1 MHKTKKKWGNEG
13 LGLTNSPIIDFL
25 CHMPFLT
32 VTICLLAAYGVLMA
46 LYTRGYW
53 RMRPF
58 AAGSKVPK
66 SKFSVI
72 IPARNEA
79 SNIEDCITGIL
90 AQKYPAHLFDIIVVD
105 DFSEDETAQV
115 VSKIALQHNNVR
127 LLQLKDFTNNENL
140 IAYKKRAIEIA
151 INEASG
157 DWIVTTDA
165 DCSVTTN
172 WLATYDAYIQE
183 HDCVMMAAPVAY
195 TNTGSLL
202 SIFQVLDFI
211 SLQGITAAAVASG
224 SHTLCNGANLCYS
237 KKAFESVG
245 KFSGI
250 DHLPSGDDM
259 LLMHKMKKS
268 YPGKIGYLFA
278 QEAVVTT
285 APSATLGL
293 FLQQR
298 IRWASKATGYQDKI
312 IFWILLLVYLVNAS
326 LLLYLPIHFLQT
338 GNIYTWLILIGC
350 KTLIEIPFMFASAT
364 FFKQQKLLWWFALM
378 QPFHIVY
385 TLVAGWFGTF
395 GSYKW
400 KGRTVMKQQDDHFF
414 RKLRRNKAASVSLF
428 IVAAAFLMAVFA
440 YFMAPEHSPNAN
452 RMIPEIGSMKPGFT
466 IQLLQVKRIGETKQI
481 SFFEKLIGGE
491 EDVYTFI
498 PITSYTIKGSDIYF
512 QKYID
517 EGITESGVMQLSLV
531 ANNPVITQTY
541 YAGTDKFG
549 RDMLS
554 RLIIGVRVSLGVG
567 LIAVLLSL
575 TIGILLGALAG
586 FYRGWIDECIMWF
599 INVIWSIPTLL
610 LVFAITLVL
619 GKGFWQVF
627 IAVGLTMWVNVARLV
642 RGQVMAI
649 KNREFIEATRV
660 LGYSDTRTIFI
671 HILPNIIGPILVIA
685 ASNFASAIVIEA
697 GLSFL
702 GVGVQPPQ
710 PSWGLMIKENYN
722 FIITH
727 NPALALAPGIAIMIL
742 VLAFNL
748 LGNGLR
754 DAFNVREK

>member
-1 MHKTKKKWGNEG
+1 MY
-13 LGLTNSPIIDFL
+13 LF
-25 CHMPFLT
+25 T

-46 LYTRGYW
+46 LYTRGHW
-53 RMRPF
+53 NLRAFVAKGKTPQT
-58 AAGSKVPK
+58 
-66 SKFSVI
+66 KFSIV

-79 SNIEDCITGIL
+79 ANIENCIAGIL
-90 AQKYPAHLFDIIVVD
+90 AQNYPSHLFELIVID
-105 DFSEDETAQV
+105 DFSEDETANIV
-115 VSKIALQHNNVR
+115 GSIALQYNNVR
-127 LLQLKDFTNNENL
+127 LLRLQDFTKDEN
-140 IAYKKRAIEIA
+140 IVAYKKRAIEIA
-151 INEASG
+151 IEQANHP
-157 DWIVTTDA
+157 WIVTTDA
-165 DCSVTTN
+165 DCSFTNN
-172 WLATYDAYIQE
+172 WLASYDAYIQE
-183 HDCVMMAAPVAY
+183 HNCVMIAAPVSY
-195 TNTGSLL
+195 KNTGSFL
-202 SIFQVLDFI
+202 SVFQVLDFI
-211 SLQGITAAAVASG
+211 SLQGITAAAVGSG

-237 KKAFESVG
+237 KEAFEHVG

-268 YPGKIGYLFA
+268 YPEKIGYLYA
-278 QEAVVTT
+278 QDTVVTT
-285 APSATLGL
+285 APSATLDL
-293 FLQQR
+293 FIQQR
-298 IRWASKATGYQDKI
+298 IRWSSKALGYQDKI
-312 IFWILLLVYLVNAS
+312 IFWILLLVYLVNFS
-326 LLLYLPIHFLQT
+326 LLVYLPVNLIET
-338 GNIYTWLILIGC
+338 GNINNWFVFIGC
-350 KTLIEIPFMFASAT
+350 KTLVELPFMYAAAK
-364 FFKQQKLLWWFALM
+364 FFKQQKLLWWFLFM
-378 QPFHIVY
+378 QPFHILY
-385 TLVAGWFGTF
+385 TVVAGWFGTF

-400 KGRTVMKQQDDHFF
+400 KGRTVTKNEPDRFF
-414 RKLRRNKAASVSLF
+414 TKLKRNKPASVSLY
-428 IVAAAFLMAVFA
+428 IITAAFLMAVFA
-440 YFMAPEHSPNAN
+440 YFIAPEHSPNAN

-466 IQLLQVKRIGETKQI
+466 IQLLQVKRIGQTTNA
-481 SFFEKLIGGE
+481 SFFDRLLNGK
-491 EDVYTFI
+491 EDANTFI
-498 PITSYTIKGSDIYF
+498 PITSYHIKGDSIYY

-517 EGITESGVMQLSLV
+517 EGITEAGVMPLSL
-531 ANNPVITQTY
+531 AAKEPVIKQTY

-567 LIAVLLSL
+567 MIAVLLSL

-649 KNREFIEATRV
+649 KNREFIEAAQV
-660 LGYSDTRTIFI
+660 LGYSNTRTIFL
-671 HILPNIIGPILVIA
+671 HILPNIIGPVLVIA

>member
-1 MHKTKKKWGNEG
+1 MRAFVAEG
-13 LGLTNSPIIDFL
+13 KSPI
-25 CHMPFLT
+25 T
-32 VTICLLAAYGVLMA
+32 
-46 LYTRGYW
+46 
-53 RMRPF
+53 
-58 AAGSKVPK
+58 
-66 SKFSVI
+66 KFSIV

-79 SNIEDCITGIL
+79 ANIENCIAGIL
-90 AQKYPAHLFDIIVVD
+90 AQNYPSHLFELIVID
-105 DFSEDETAQV
+105 DFSEDETANIV
-115 VSKIALQHNNVR
+115 GSLALQHNNVR
-127 LLQLKDFTNNENL
+127 LLRLQDFTKDENI

-151 INEASG
+151 IEQANHA
-157 DWIVTTDA
+157 WIVTTDA
-165 DCSVTTN
+165 DCSFTNN

-183 HDCVMMAAPVAY
+183 HDCVMVAAPVTY
-195 TNTGSLL
+195 KNTGSFL

-237 KKAFESVG
+237 KEAFERVG

-268 YPGKIGYLFA
+268 YPGKIGYLYA
-278 QEAVVTT
+278 QDAVVTT
-285 APSATLGL
+285 APSDTMGL
-293 FLQQR
+293 FIQQR
-298 IRWASKATGYQDKI
+298 IRWASKASGYQDKI
-312 IFWILLLVYLVNAS
+312 IFWILLLVYLVNFS
-326 LLLYLPIHFLQT
+326 LLVYLPINALQK
-338 GNIYTWLILIGC
+338 GNINNWLILMGC
-350 KTLIEIPFMFASAT
+350 KTLIEIPFMYASAK

-385 TLVAGWFGTF
+385 TVVAGWFGTF
-395 GSYKW
+395 GSYTW
-400 KGRTVMKQQDDHFF
+400 KGRTVMQQQGTFF
-414 RKLRRNKAASVSLF
+414 RKLRRNKAASVSLY
-428 IVAAAFLMAVFA
+428 IVTAAFLMAVFA
-440 YFMAPEHSPNAN
+440 YFIAPEHSPNAN

-466 IQLLQVKRIGETKQI
+466 IQLLQVKRIGQKPNG
-481 SFFEKLIGGE
+481 SFFDRLIGGK
-491 EDVYTFI
+491 EDTNTFI
-498 PITSYTIKGSDIYF
+498 PITSYNIKGDTIYYK
-512 QKYID
+512 KYID
-517 EGITESGVMQLSLV
+517 EGITELGVMPLSLT
-531 ANNPVITQTY
+531 AKEPVIKQTY

-567 LIAVLLSL
+567 MIAVLLSL

-586 FYRGWIDECIMWF
+586 FYRGWVDECIMWF

-660 LGYSDTRTIFI
+660 LGYSDMRTIFI
-671 HILPNIIGPILVIA
+671 HILPNIIGPVLVIA

-727 NPALALAPGIAIMIL
+727 NPALALAPGIAIMML